1 MTLTKQQQFTQEY
14 LKTDLPQIRVGDTVK
29 LHQKIIVPADAKSGK
44 KETERIQVFE
54 GVVIAKKHG
63 QGIDGSLKVRKIIDG
78 VGVEKTVPLHSP
90 NITKIEVVSHGKVR
104 RAKLYYLRD
113 LVGKKAK
120 IKRKEI
126 GKTKGPQVPETITEK
141 APEKSEN

>member
-1 MTLTKQQQFTQEY
+1 
-14 LKTDLPQIRVGDTVK
+14 
-29 LHQKIIVPADAKSGK
+29 K
-44 KETERIQVFE
+44 KEIERTQIFE
-54 GVVIAKKHG
+54 GIVIAKKHG
-63 QGIDGSLKVRKIIDG
+63 QGINGSLKVRKIIDG

-113 LVGKKAK
+113 RIGKKAK

-126 GKTKGPQVPETITEK
+126 GKTKGPQVPETITEQILDK
-141 APEKSEN
+141 AEA